1 MGLVKTQCVVGSLC
15 LCGSACS
22 QAGHILS
29 CWVGT
34 NRTQA
39 GLQTANFSALLW
51 GLNRVKAGF
60 FSRWTCSRDQIPSSD
75 LHTSRFSLGERL
87 VKFNFDRSLIQY
99 PSNLVRKQIHFI
111 DICLITVFSQR
122 FELKIKAGN
131 GRRRRKSRH
140 DYIP

>member
-1 MGLVKTQCVVGSLC
+1 MLWVLSVSVALPALRLDISGAVGWAQIGPRPVCRQQISLLYYGGSTGLRLD
-15 LCGSACS
+15 
-22 QAGHILS
+22 
-29 CWVGT
+29 
-34 NRTQA
+34 
-39 GLQTANFSALLW
+39 FSAGGPALGTKFPL
-51 GLNRVKAGF
+51 VI
-60 FSRWTCSRDQIPSSD
+60 CIHQD
-75 LHTSRFSLGERL
+75 LVWGERL